1 VTVLNRTPES
11 FKTDVAPQWPGSS
24 SFAKSGRRVADLLQ
38 AWDRFVRSVFSSF
51 ARHNR
56 TSEMGDVAPQRL
68 DETAL
73 LFAKAGLRRSID
85 LLQAWHR
92 FVVATFS
99 NLSQR
104 TSEMLKA
111 AAAPEQ
117 PDDSPSLAKSGRRQI
132 AQLLLQGWHLF
143 VRVAFSSLS
152 RRIVFLNVT
161 GLLALVV
168 GVLYLS
174 QFRAGLIDARIQS
187 LLVQGEIIA
196 GAVAASATVETD
208 TITID
213 AERLLELQ
221 AGQSYGPSEEAL
233 SGLEFPVNPERVAPV
248 LRRLVSPTNT
258 RARIYDRDGVL
269 ILDSRNLYDVLRF
282 DLPPPT
288 HRPGVLERG
297 YVAIRTWFSRGTLPL
312 YLELGPQNGKAY
324 GEVGNALQGFKSSMV
339 RINDRGEVIVSVAV
353 PVQRFRAVRGAL
365 MLSTQGADIDTMV
378 GAERV
383 AIFKVFLIAAGVMVV
398 LSFLLAGTIAGP
410 VRRLAESARLV
421 RRRIRS
427 RVEIPDLS
435 HRRDEIGHLSGSLR
449 DMTDALYTR
458 IEAIER
464 FAADVAHELKN
475 PLTSLRSAVETLP
488 LAKSDESRSRLLS
501 VIQHDVKRLDRLIS
515 DISEASRLDAE
526 MQRHEAQPVNLA
538 KLLTTVVDVA
548 NERHDDGVTVTLN
561 FEGGRPSAFA
571 VLGND
576 SRLGQVI
583 DNLIDNARSFS
594 PSGGTV
600 RVACRRVK
608 GEIEIVIDDDGPGV
622 PDEAIEKIF
631 ERFYTHRPHQAFG
644 QNSGLGLSISKHIIE
659 AHGGR
664 IWAENRRPAPAASD
678 ETPLVL
684 GARFIVR
691 LPAM

>member
-1 VTVLNRTPES
+1 MASVIGSKKCDARLDRLGWTPAGPELWGRATGRLTVLNRTPES
-11 FKTDVAPQWPGSS
+11 FKTDVAPQWPDDTS
-24 SFAKSGRRVADLLQ
+24 SFAKSGRRVAELLQ
-38 AWDRFVRSVFSSF
+38 AWDRFVRSAF
-51 ARHNR
+51 AHLTRHNR
-56 TSEMGDVAPQRL
+56 TTEMFKDDVAPHRP
-68 DETAL
+68 DE
-73 LFAKAGLRRSID
+73 I
-85 LLQAWHR
+85 
-92 FVVATFS
+92 
-99 NLSQR
+99 
-104 TSEMLKA
+104 
-111 AAAPEQ
+111 
-117 PDDSPSLAKSGRRQI
+117 PSLAKSGRRRV
-132 AQLLLQGWHLF
+132 AELLLRSWYLF

-174 QFRAGLIDARIQS
+174 QFRAGLIDARVQS

-288 HRPGVLERG
+288 QRPGVLERG

-312 YLELGPQNGKAY
+312 YRELGPQNGKAY

-365 MLSTQGADIDTMV
+365 MLSTQGADIDNMV

-488 LAKSDESRSRLLS
+488 LAKSDESRGRLLS

-515 DISEASRLDAE
+515 DISDASRLDAE

-538 KLLTTVVDVA
+538 KLLTTVVSVA
-548 NERHDDGVTVTLN
+548 NERHD
-561 FEGGRPSAFA
+561 A
-571 VLGND
+571 
-576 SRLGQVI
+576 
-583 DNLIDNARSFS
+583 
-594 PSGGTV
+594 GGTV
-600 RVACRRVK
+600 RVTCRRLK

-664 IWAENRRPAPAASD
+664 IWAENRRQAPAASD
-678 ETPLVL
+678 ETPLLL

>member
-143 VRVAFSSLS
+143 VRVAFASLS

-288 HRPGVLERG
+288 QRPGVLERG

-312 YLELGPQNGKAY
+312 YRELGPQNGKAY

-664 IWAENRRPAPAASD
+664 IWAENRRPAPAASN

-684 GARFIVR
+684 GARFTVR